1 MEENKITIEKI
12 KELGKTTNPKTRF
25 ETYQNDLLDYLISKI
40 GDDVSPWVLME
51 VAQFAMVQ
59 TQIVVNDEVWRA
71 RNEWSR
77 NLRKSIKRDR
87 EGEDNGG
94 NKS

>member
-1 MEENKITIEKI
+1 MEENKIDIEKI
-12 KELGKTTNPKTRF
+12 KELGKTAKPKTRF

-51 VAQFAMVQ
+51 IAQFAMIQ
-59 TQIVVNDEVWRA
+59 TQIVVYDEVWRA
-71 RNEWSR
+71 QKEWNRAMRKNDTRNR
-77 NLRKSIKRDR
+77 G
-87 EGEDNGG
+87 GEDNGG

>member
-1 MEENKITIEKI
+1 MEENKIDIEKI
-12 KELGKTTNPKTRF
+12 KEPGKTAKPKTRF

-51 VAQFAMVQ
+51 VAQFAMIQ
-59 TQIVVNDEVWRA
+59 TQIVVYDEVWRA
-71 RNEWSR
+71 QKEWNRS
-77 NLRKSIKRDR
+77 LRKNTRIDR
-87 EGEDNGG
+87 EGVDNGG